1 MSETS
6 WVGGF
11 AERILQLEAEDAKRE
26 QWYQVVVK
34 RFAECESM
42 LSASMERIATL
53 ESLLKERDGGDHED
67 RCPKSYLSSK
77 PCTCGHDAVVK
88 YFAEVGR

>member
-53 ESLLKERDGGDHED
+53 ESLLKRYRNETPLGNQPHMIAHQVDE
-67 RCPKSYLSSK
+67 
-77 PCTCGHDAVVK
+77 